1 MTQLVH
7 ALKSAQ
13 LQVLSKLKTRMG
25 LLLSVAFILAIIST
39 YSFNKTDIPGD
50 SIAAMVILNILS
62 FPLGLLISFF
72 FFLLEKAS
80 LPVSSGT
87 SNFLLVAFFGT
98 ACVLQ
103 FVYVDTKVSLLGRS
117 RKFFVIVGL
126 VLAIGVALLKTY
138 SFINR

>member
-25 LLLSVAFILAIIST
+25 LLLCAAFILAIIST

-50 SIAAMVILNILS
+50 SIAAMVILNILA
-62 FPLGLLISFF
+62 FPLGLLFSFF
-72 FFLLEKAS
+72 FFLLENAS
-80 LPVSSGT
+80 LPVSAGT
-87 SNFLLVAFFGT
+87 SNFLLVAFFGA

-103 FVYVDTKVSLLGRS
+103 FVYVDTKVSLLQRS

-126 VLAIGVALLKTY
+126 VLAVGVALLKMY
-138 SFINR
+138 AFFS